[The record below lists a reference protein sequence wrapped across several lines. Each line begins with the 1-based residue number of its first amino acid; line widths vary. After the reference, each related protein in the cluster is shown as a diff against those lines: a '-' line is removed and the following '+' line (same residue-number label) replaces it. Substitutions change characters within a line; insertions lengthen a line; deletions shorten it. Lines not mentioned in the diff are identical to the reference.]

1 MIRVFDFF
9 SGCGGTSKGFELAG
23 LNIQVAIDSD
33 KDAELTYRSNFP
45 QTKFYCKD
53 IRSITTDSLSPDV
66 FSKTAQPMLF
76 CGCAPCQ
83 PFSKQ
88 KQKKS
93 EQDSRISLLLE
104 FLRFINFFLPEYI
117 FVENVPGLQN
127 VYDKCG
133 PFDAFVSALIES
145 HYNVEFKIITSQDY
159 GVPQKRRR
167 LVLIAS
173 RLGKINFPIP
183 THGEGRINPR
193 FVTVADKI
201 KHLPHLKAG
210 GICSRDR
217 NHRAARLTDLNLLR
231 IQATPEG
238 GDRRH
243 WPPHLQ
249 LECHKG
255 FVGHTDV
262 YGRMRW
268 NAPASALTTRCISY
282 SNGRFGHPE
291 QNRAISI
298 REAACLQT
306 FPEDFTFSGNL
317 NSMARQVGNAVP
329 VDLAR
334 TFGENFLIHYRNYC
348 KTEGY
353 KAA

>member
-23 LNIQVAIDSD
+23 LNIQLAIDSD

-45 QTKFYCKD
+45 KAKFYCKD
-53 IRSITTDSLSPDV
+53 IRSITTDSLYSDV
-66 FSKTAQPMLF
+66 FSNENLPKLF

-88 KQKKS
+88 KQNKNEK
-93 EQDSRISLLLE
+93 DSRISLLLE
-104 FLRFINFFLPEYI
+104 FLRFIKIYIPEYV

-127 VYDKCG
+127 VYDQSG
-133 PFDAFVSALIES
+133 PFDIFVSALKEL
-145 HYNVEFKIITSQDY
+145 HYSVEFKIITSQDY

-173 RLGKINFPIP
+173 QLGQIYFPTP

-193 FVTVADKI
+193 YTTVADKI
-201 KHLPHLKAG
+201 KHLPPLQAG
-210 GICSRDR
+210 EICLRDN
-217 NHRAARLTDLNLLR
+217 NHRAAKLTDVNLLR

-249 LECHKG
+249 LKCHKD
-255 FVGHTDV
+255 FIGHTDV

-268 NAPASALTTRCISY
+268 NAPATALTTRCISY

-306 FPEDFTFSGNL
+306 FPEDFAFKGNL
-317 NSMARQVGNAVP
+317 NSMARQIGNAVP

-334 TFGENFLIHYRNYC
+334 IFGENFLDHYKNYC
-348 KTEGY
+348 KTKDH